1 VSVAVHV
8 VTFNSAATIA
18 GCLEAAL
25 AQTGV
30 AFQVRVL
37 DNASEDDTCAI
48 VRRMG
53 VELVESDR
61 NLGYAAAHNRLI
73 DSSASDYV
81 LTLNP
86 DARLYPG
93 FLAALSAALDAAPE
107 VGSACG
113 RLLRVETFDGDPVGI
128 DGMGVFMRRSR
139 RQGLLYEGAALDAVP
154 ETPFS
159 VFGVDG
165 ACAFYRRAMLDDV
178 RVEGE
183 VFDADFFM
191 HKEDIDVAW
200 RARLRGWG
208 ALCVPAAM
216 AAHVRSFRPGRR
228 ERVSAYMRCLGTRN
242 RWLLLLKNEMPAGFW
257 RDLPWIAGYD
267 LAILAFLLLR
277 ERASL
282 QAVAS
287 AWRLRGRML
296 AKRRMIQSRRRADWD
311 ELRHWFGAAPS
322 QINV

>member
-1 VSVAVHV
+1 VSVSVHV

-25 AQTGV
+25 AQTGA

-37 DNASEDDTCAI
+37 DNASEDDTRAI

-53 VELVESDR
+53 VELIASER

-73 DSSASDYV
+73 DSSESDYV

-93 FLAALSAALDAAPE
+93 FLATLSAALDAAPE

-113 RLLRVETFDGDPVGI
+113 KLLRVEAFDGDPVGI
-128 DGMGVFMRRSR
+128 DGMGIYMRRSR

-154 ETPFS
+154 ETPFP

-165 ACAFYRRAMLDDV
+165 ACAFYRRAMLDDI

-208 ALCVPAAM
+208 ALCVPTAA
-216 AAHVRSFRPGRR
+216 AAHVRAFRPGRR

-242 RWLLLLKNEMPAGFW
+242 RWLLLLKNEMAAGLR
-257 RDLPWIAGYD
+257 RDLLWIAGYD
-267 LAILAFLLLR
+267 LAILGYLLLR

-282 QAVAS
+282 RAVES

-296 AKRRMIQSRRRADWD
+296 AKRRIIQARRRAEWRD
-311 ELRHWFGAAPS
+311 LRHWFGAA
-322 QINV
+322 

>member
-1 VSVAVHV
+1 MSVAVHV

-30 AFQVRVL
+30 DFQVRVL

-53 VELVESDR
+53 AALIESER

-73 DSSASDYV
+73 DSSESDYI

-93 FLAALSAALDAAPE
+93 FLAALSAALDSAPE

-113 RLLRVETFDGDPVGI
+113 RLLRVETFDGEPVGI

-139 RQGLLYEGAALDAVP
+139 RQGLLYEGAALEAVP
-154 ETPFS
+154 DTPFP

-165 ACAFYRRAMLDDV
+165 ACAFYRRTMLDDI
-178 RVEGE
+178 RIEGE
-183 VFDADFFM
+183 VFDEDFFM

-208 ALCVPAAM
+208 ALCVPAAA
-216 AAHVRSFRPGRR
+216 AAHVRSFRPGQR

-242 RWLLLLKNEMPAGFW
+242 RWLLLLKNELAAGLW
-257 RDLPWIAGYD
+257 RDLLWIAGYD
-267 LAILAFLLLR
+267 LAILGYLLLH

-282 QAVAS
+282 RAVVS
-287 AWRLRGRML
+287 AWRLRERML
-296 AKRRMIQSRRRADWD
+296 AKRRIIQARRRVGWA
-311 ELRHWFGAAPS
+311 ELRRWFGAPALY
-322 QINV
+322 